1 MANDQTEPWPA
12 GMSTDEIPLK
22 QRWYKY
28 RGRVLRTQKQMAH
41 SGDVLYE
48 QIKLQKKTKLAAEEL
63 PNARPA
69 SVTSLFLTCRPSA
82 IGGFVIPVIIDPVEG
97 QSSGA

>member
-1 MANDQTEPWPA
+1 MADQTEPWPA
-12 GMSTDEIPLK
+12 GQLTGDLPLP

-48 QIKLQKKTKLAAEEL
+48 QIK
-63 PNARPA
+63 
-69 SVTSLFLTCRPSA
+69 
-82 IGGFVIPVIIDPVEG
+82 EG
-97 QSSGA
+97 AKRLEVFNG